1 VTDPDAAEATLLA
14 GMARLAG
21 RLRPGQA
28 EGPPVVVSR
37 RDDRLIV
44 RCGEVV
50 LKAHANTADPE
61 RLAARLR
68 FAARPALRP
77 VLLAPLELAPAPM
90 PAPAPAPGT
99 YAVRIGAHQV
109 SAWPT
114 GVNLGAQD
122 ADDAPWEQAGV
133 LLARLHR
140 VPVGPTDLAELPPAT
155 VLRRLTDRVTRL
167 RRHAGHPLV
176 DPVLAAWATL
186 TEPSPL
192 SPPLP
197 ALSPPALSGSTLSGS
212 TPPPAAIRAG
222 RPTTVIH
229 GDWHFGQLVALPA
242 AGWRIIDV
250 DDLGLGDPAWDLA
263 RPAAWFAT
271 GLLPVE
277 LWARFL
283 DAYTSCGG
291 PAVTE
296 PDDPWAAL
304 DLPARALTVEYA
316 ATAVAAYLDASHA
329 GNDHYAE
336 DSRYARQ
343 DREAGYAGNDVSAG
357 DDRYVGDDRYAG
369 ADVRGV
375 DRPDAALDAGP
386 ETGLETGPDE
396 VGLAFVDACA
406 RIAGTVGDASRSRLH
421 SGGS

>member
-1 VTDPDAAEATLLA
+1 MGPAVAVRVHLAPAQASPLSPTEVNGPTEVSGPDVAEAALLA
-14 GMARLAG
+14 GMARLAD
-21 RLRPGQA
+21 RLRPDQA
-28 EGPPVVVSR
+28 GGPPAVVSR

-50 LKAHANTADPE
+50 LKAHADTADPDH
-61 RLAARLR
+61 LAARLR

-77 VLLAPLELAPAPM
+77 VLLTPLEL
-90 PAPAPAPGT
+90 APAPGT
-99 YAVRIGAHQV
+99 YAVRLGAHQV
-109 SAWPT
+109 SAWPA
-114 GVNLGAQD
+114 GANLGTED
-122 ADDAPWEQAGV
+122 ADDAPWEQAAA

-140 VPVGPTDLAELPPAT
+140 VPVSPTDLTELPPAT

-167 RRHAGHPLV
+167 RRHVGHPLV

-186 TEPSPL
+186 TEPSP
-192 SPPLP
+192 
-197 ALSPPALSGSTLSGS
+197 S
-212 TPPPAAIRAG
+212 TPPPAPAPASTTPPSPPAIRAG

-277 LWARFL
+277 MWARFL
-283 DAYTSCGG
+283 DAYAACDG
-291 PAVTE
+291 PAVAD

-316 ATAVAAYLDASHA
+316 ATAVAAHLA
-329 GNDHYAE
+329 
-336 DSRYARQ
+336 
-343 DREAGYAGNDVSAG
+343 
-357 DDRYVGDDRYAG
+357 
-369 ADVRGV
+369 AD
-375 DRPDAALDAGP
+375 P
-386 ETGLETGPDE
+386 ETGPDE

-406 RIAGTVGDASRSRLH
+406 RIAGTVGDASRSRLRN
-421 SGGS
+421 G